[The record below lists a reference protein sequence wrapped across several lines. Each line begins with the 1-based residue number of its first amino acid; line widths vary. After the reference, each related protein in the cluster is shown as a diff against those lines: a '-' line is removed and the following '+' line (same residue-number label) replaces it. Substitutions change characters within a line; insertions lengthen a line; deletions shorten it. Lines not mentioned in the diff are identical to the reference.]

1 MRCLTDTT
9 ETMTSYNA
17 LETFSF
23 GFANDADVF
32 TFGEDVINLDGVAR
46 LQFLLKSMEF
56 HKFALW
62 GHTCALEMA
71 LHGLRCMLLGTL
83 AVTELN
89 GFVAVPLEGTY
100 LRHDARTNFQ
110 NCAWEIL
117 PSGTV
122 DAGHAYFFPYE
133 SGHGVCVFMSE
144 T

>member
-1 MRCLTDTT
+1 MRCLTHTRKT
-9 ETMTSYNA
+9 VALHNA
-17 LETFSF
+17 LEALSF
-23 GFANDADVF
+23 GLSNDADVL
-32 TFGEDVINLDGVAR
+32 TFSEHIVHFYSVTR
-46 LQFLLKSMEF
+46 LKFLFKRVEL
-56 HKFALW
+56 HKLALW
-62 GHTCALEMA
+62 GHTCTPKVA
-71 LHGLRCMLLGTL
+71 LHGLRSVLLGTL

-89 GFVAVPLEGTY
+89 GFIAVPLEGTY

-110 NCAWEIL
+110 HCAWEIL